1 MNLSAAPRLVALLG
15 LVLLASCPAAAQS
28 RAHGFRAGAGGGPPR
43 AAYQSGYG
51 GPRPGA
57 HSPGGAYAFGPYGQP
72 PPSLHGEYAARPY
85 ATPGYP
91 SPLGP
96 YAAPVGGGWGGD
108 WRAEQYE
115 VRRAVR
121 DGRHVP
127 LSQAIA
133 AVRQRAPGHVLD
145 AAMEAAPDGRPL
157 YRLRWATND
166 GRRIDYLVDAAT
178 GAIVGA
184 Q

>member
-1 MNLSAAPRLVALLG
+1 MKLSAAPCMIALLG
-15 LVLLASCPAAAQS
+15 LLSLASCPAAAQP
-28 RAHGFRAGAGGGPPR
+28 RAHGFHAGASRVPPPGAYPGIYGGRR
-43 AAYQSGYG
+43 AAYPPNAYG
-51 GPRPGA
+51 PPPAAIYPGRPYPPPYPPSAIYGPAVGPGF
-57 HSPGGAYAFGPYGQP
+57 GGA
-72 PPSLHGEYAARPY
+72 
-85 ATPGYP
+85 
-91 SPLGP
+91 
-96 YAAPVGGGWGGD
+96 
-108 WRAEQYE
+108 WRAEQDE

-133 AVRQRAPGHVLD
+133 AVRQRMPGHVLD
-145 AAMEAAPDGRPL
+145 AAIQAGPGGRAL

-178 GAIVGA
+178 GAVVGV